1 MRVVSATL
9 LLLLV
14 DKGTAFFVTTRR
26 PPTFGQGETKICM
39 AAGADV
45 EKVIKTSPSAV
56 DPL

>member
-9 LLLLV
+9 LLLV
-14 DKGTAFFVTTRR
+14 VGEGAAFSVTR
-26 PPTFGQGETKICM
+26 PAFGQGETKICM

-45 EKVIKTSPSAV
+45 EKVVKTSPSAV